1 MPDPAY
7 AVQDAIFDILKGA
20 TDAGNA
26 VYDEVPPDARQI
38 AVAGHLFPRI
48 TFGPSQTVP
57 VDEEADANCGYDPT
71 EVTQEM
77 NVWSRRKGYP
87 EAKSIA
93 SQVRELLHGTTLDL
107 VGFRMEL
114 PLVLRSSD
122 ASLDPDGKT
131 HRVRMLFETRTSL
144 VDSG

>member
-1 MPDPAY
+1 VSDPAF
-7 AVQDAIFDILKGA
+7 AVQKAIFDALKGA
-20 TDAGNA
+20 TDAGDN
-26 VYDEVPPDARQI
+26 VYD
-38 AVAGHLFPRI
+38 AVLATNPFPRI

-57 VDEEADANCGYDPT
+57 VDEQADPNCGYDPT

-77 NVWSRRKGYP
+77 NVWSQRTGYP
-87 EAKSIA
+87 EAKTIA
-93 SQVRELLHGTTLDL
+93 SQVRELLHGVTLSL
-107 VGFRMEL
+107 VGFQMEL
-114 PLVLRSSD
+114 PLTLRSSD

>member
-7 AVQDAIFDILKGA
+7 AIQKAILDTLKGA
-20 TDAGNA
+20 TDAGDS
-26 VYDEVPPDARQI
+26 VYDTVPI
-38 AVAGHLFPRI
+38 ASPFPRI

-57 VDEEADANCGYDPT
+57 VDEEADVNCGYDPT
-71 EVTQEM
+71 EVSQEM
-77 NVWSRRKGYP
+77 NVWSQRTGYP

-93 SQVRELLHGTTLDL
+93 SQVRELLHGVTLDL